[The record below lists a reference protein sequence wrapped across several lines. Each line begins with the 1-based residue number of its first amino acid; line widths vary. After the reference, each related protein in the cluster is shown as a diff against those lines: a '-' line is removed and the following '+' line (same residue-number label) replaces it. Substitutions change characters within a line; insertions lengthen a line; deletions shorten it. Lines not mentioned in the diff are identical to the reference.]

1 MGNRLKTASS
11 LRPRTVTTAALALL
25 LLASSALAVPL
36 HYKIASGSV
45 TADVAEPGLVIGTL
59 VKPTVPGTEFNLD
72 NGGSFTFNFF
82 DIWTDEPTIEA
93 DDKVASPISATLNF
107 ADPLTGASVS
117 GITVGG
123 KWMQG
128 LSQWGTLTWN
138 GPVTVAL
145 ANNRT
150 FTITLT
156 DAEFNYG
163 LGGVNE
169 GMICGATV
177 QATITQIS
185 SVPPETPTL
194 REVPTVPENGKTAF
208 LLGTALVGLRLIA
221 RNRRSVRD

>member
-1 MGNRLKTASS
+1 MGNRSSAASL

-36 HYKIASGSV
+36 HYEIASGSV
-45 TADVAEPGLVIGTL
+45 IADGAEPGLVIGTM
-59 VKPTVPGTEFNLD
+59 VKSTLPGTAFTLD
-72 NGGSFTFNFF
+72 NGGSFTFAFF

-107 ADPLTGASVS
+107 ADPLTGASVN

-150 FTITLT
+150 FTI
-156 DAEFNYG
+156 
-163 LGGVNE
+163 
-169 GMICGATV
+169 
-177 QATITQIS
+177 
-185 SVPPETPTL
+185 
-194 REVPTVPENGKTAF
+194 
-208 LLGTALVGLRLIA
+208 AL
-221 RNRRSVRD
+221 S